1 MKMDEK
7 RFERWNDY
15 SCKVKDNY
23 ENILLNWE
31 DVVKKLNEQ
40 YSFISYLLVE
50 NEEYEE
56 ESEDMQTKINVLYH
70 EAKKYMSSTE
80 WKKFNRKIIER
91 EEELGIKW
99 VRC

>member
-1 MKMDEK
+1 MNEK
-7 RFERWNDY
+7 RFERWNDN

-23 ENILLNWE
+23 DNTLLDWE
-31 DVVKKLNEQ
+31 DVVKKLNMQ

-70 EAKKYMSSTE
+70 EAKKHMSSTE
-80 WKKFNRKIIER
+80 WKKFNRRIIER

-99 VRC
+99 VKI

>member
-1 MKMDEK
+1 MSEK
-7 RFERWNDY
+7 RFERWNDH

-23 ENILLNWE
+23 KDTFLNLE

-40 YSFISYLLVE
+40 YSFISFLLVE

-56 ESEDMQTKINVLYH
+56 ESEEMQTKINVLYNA
-70 EAKKYMSSTE
+70 AKKHMNSTE
-80 WKKFNRKIIER
+80 WKKFNRRIIES

-99 VRC
+99 VRL